1 MIKFSNINKAYGSS
15 KIINDLNLE
24 IPEGQFVVLIGPSGC
39 GKTTTLK
46 MINRLIEPT
55 SGSITV
61 NGKDILK
68 MNTIELRR
76 SIGYVIQQI
85 GLFPNMTVEQNVSVV
100 PKLLKWDHNEIHER
114 VVELLNLVDMP
125 YDLYAK
131 KYPKE
136 LSGGQQQRV
145 GVLRALAAKPPIIL
159 MDEPFGAL
167 DPITRDALQDEVKK
181 LQQDLNITVVFVT
194 HDMHEALKMADTIV
208 FMDKGKVLQMAC
220 PEELLRNPA
229 NDFIREFMG
238 KHAPSANK
246 EPLKISDFMKKEVLK
261 VSKHKHTLEC
271 IELMNHKNVNTL
283 VVTDTHGVYEGVVSI
298 EDIKSRGKAGMKVAD
313 FINSDAPFVTAEDD
327 AKQVFDLMIGKKL
340 DYIIALN
347 SDKTVAGLITKS
359 SMVKAMSK
367 ALWGELA

>member
-1 MIKFSNINKAYGSS
+1 MIKFSNIKKAYGASE
-15 KIINDLNLE
+15 IIGNLNLE

-55 SGSITV
+55 SGSIYI
-61 NGKDILK
+61 NGTDIFK
-68 MNTIELRR
+68 MNPIELRR

-85 GLFPNMTVEQNVSVV
+85 GLFPNMTVEQNVAVV
-100 PKLLKWDHNEIHER
+100 PKLLGWDHKKIDER
-114 VVELLNLVDMP
+114 VRELLKLVDMP
-125 YDLYAK
+125 YDSYAK
-131 KYPKE
+131 KFPRE
-136 LSGGQQQRV
+136 LSGGQQQRI

-194 HDMHEALKMADTIV
+194 HDMHEALKLADTIV
-208 FMDKGKVLQMAC
+208 FMDKGEVLQMAS
-220 PEELLRNPA
+220 PEELLKNPA

-238 KHAPSANK
+238 KHVRNTPK
-246 EPLKISDFMKKEVLK
+246 DDLRVSDFMKKDVLK
-261 VSKHKHTLEC
+261 VTNNKQTLEC

-283 VVTDTHGVYEGVVSI
+283 VVTDRQGVYEGVVSI
-298 EDIKSRGKAGMKVAD
+298 EDIKKHGKAGMMVGGFANKSAHIVA
-313 FINSDAPFVTAEDD
+313 AEDD
-327 AKQVFDLMIGKKL
+327 ARQAFDLLIGTKS
-340 DYIIALN
+340 DYIIVL
-347 SDKTVAGLITKS
+347 DKYNKVVGLVTKT
-359 SMVKAMSK
+359 SMVKAMSV